1 VVPVRRHVAAGL
13 DARLRFA
20 QLDHRPL
27 EIGSAEVE
35 PEMKRAHRFTIG
47 IESGGVNI
55 APIVP
60 KA

>member
-1 VVPVRRHVAAGL
+1 
-13 DARLRFA
+13 
-20 QLDHRPL
+20 
-27 EIGSAEVE
+27 
-35 PEMKRAHRFTIG
+35 MKRAHRFTIG